1 MITIYPFLDQCVK
14 TETWLNVFS
23 YLLFVLGIVS
33 MLVEYL
39 VEGFGAKGKSPRNT
53 IPKASFSDRYK
64 GPP

>member
-1 MITIYPFLDQCVK
+1 VPNDFQTFFIDGLYLYFLNQCVT

-39 VEGFGAKGKSPRNT
+39 VAGSGAKGKSP
-53 IPKASFSDRYK
+53 
-64 GPP
+64 

>member
-1 MITIYPFLDQCVK
+1 MPNDFQTFFIDGLYLGILFGSVCVT

-39 VEGFGAKGKSPRNT
+39 VAGFGAKGKSP
-53 IPKASFSDRYK
+53 
-64 GPP
+64 

>member
-1 MITIYPFLDQCVK
+1 MPNDFQTFFIDGLYLSFLDQCVT

-39 VEGFGAKGKSPRNT
+39 VAGFGAKGKSP
-53 IPKASFSDRYK
+53 
-64 GPP
+64 